1 MNDLMTPADIVMRL
15 VIATGAGV
23 ILGLNRDLHDKPAG
37 VRTMGVI
44 SLAAASTVL
53 CVLLA
58 DSGEGALSRVIQ
70 GLLTGIGFV
79 GAGVILHT
87 PGDRRVHGLTT
98 AASTWFAVACGILS
112 AVALWWVLLV
122 AGLLCLAI
130 LIFGHD
136 FEVRVHRR
144 FGRPA
149 EGAGPAPEAPL
160 RSAPDDTD

>member
-1 MNDLMTPADIVMRL
+1 MNEWMTPADIVLRL
-15 VIATGAGV
+15 VIATGSGV

-58 DSGEGALSRVIQ
+58 DSSEGALSRVIQ

-130 LIFGHD
+130 LMFGHD
-136 FEVRVHRR
+136 FELRVHRL
-144 FGRPA
+144 FGRAA
-149 EGAGPAPEAPL
+149 ESRAGAEKTPGNTN
-160 RSAPDDTD
+160 PDGSD